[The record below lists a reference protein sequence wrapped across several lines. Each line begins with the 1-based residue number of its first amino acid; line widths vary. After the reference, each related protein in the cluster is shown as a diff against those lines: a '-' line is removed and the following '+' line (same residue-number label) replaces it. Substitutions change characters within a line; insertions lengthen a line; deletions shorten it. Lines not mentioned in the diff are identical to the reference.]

1 MDSWIAHWI
10 GGIMADGVIGYPG
23 GLERRD
29 YGPGVLPTMPS
40 ALRRISWG
48 AVFAGL
54 IVTIMFGLVLAFLGM
69 SIGLGTIKPQ
79 EEANP
84 FTGLGMGAII
94 WWVASSLIS
103 LFCGGWVA
111 ARMAGI
117 PRGFDGALHGVLTW
131 GLATLLTFYLLGT
144 AIGKLIGGVSSMV
157 GQGVSLMGQGAA
169 AAAPQVADA
178 VKQKM
183 QEQGITLESIKQEG
197 NELLRQTGKPGLQ
210 PGAAKQKAQ
219 QAGKQAA
226 EHPEDLDQILSRMSE
241 QGKGMASQADK
252 DAAVNIVMNRTGK
265 SRAEAERI
273 VTGWQ
278 ERMQQ
283 ASQKL
288 DEAKAV
294 AAQKSREYGQSAAS
308 GMSKASLFSFIGLML
323 GGIAA
328 AIGGRLGIPRDV
340 IPPAEATARRVV

>member
-1 MDSWIAHWI
+1 M
-10 GGIMADGVIGYPG
+10 GYPG

-29 YGPGVLPTMPS
+29 YVPGTLPAMPS

-54 IVTIMFGLVLAFLGM
+54 IVTVMIGLVLALLGM

-84 FTGLGMGAII
+84 FSGLGIGAVI

-144 AIGKLIGGVSSMV
+144 AIGKLIGGVGSLV
-157 GQGVSLMGQGAA
+157 GQGVSMLGQGAA
-169 AAAPQVADA
+169 AAAPQVTDA

-183 QEQGITLESIKQEG
+183 QEQGITMESIKREG
-197 NELLRQTGKPGLQ
+197 AELLRQTGKPGLQ

-226 EHPEDLDQILSRMSE
+226 EQPEDLDQILGRMSQ
-241 QGKGMASQADK
+241 QGKGAADQIDK
-252 DAAVNIVMNRTGK
+252 DAAVNVIMNRTGK

-273 VTGWQ
+273 VNGWQ
-278 ERMQQ
+278 QRMQQ

-288 DEAKAV
+288 DEAKAQ

-328 AIGGRLGIPRDV
+328 ALGGRFGIPRDT
-340 IPPAEATARRVV
+340 PAPTAPATVRRVP